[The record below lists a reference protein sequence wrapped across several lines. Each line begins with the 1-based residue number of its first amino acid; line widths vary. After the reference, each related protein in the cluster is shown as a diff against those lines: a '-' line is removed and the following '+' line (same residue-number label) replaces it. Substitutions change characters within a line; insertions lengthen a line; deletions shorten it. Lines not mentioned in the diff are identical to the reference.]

1 MHLSITNYTRTQHIA
16 KADDLGEFELT
27 FEPVGYSDT
36 LVKVEGNKAVIGY
49 IAYDTDC
56 ENPMT
61 SCDCMGEFITYD
73 SRSISDGNPFVH
85 LGLTEAPYRGEI
97 SRDLECDGVYEAAVN
112 LLKTRLIHDSDFLDY
127 CEEEFERVTEE
138 DKADMAFM
146 EACID
151 LIDWGKY
158 GTPIPL
164 WLEAIW
170 EVAQDDAW
178 DQLYAQGKIG
188 TYLAVPCRWHDSVHG
203 PGTAEAY
210 TCNIEDCNAVW
221 IPTKDDIENIK
232 AQCWPAG
239 VEIKWHGALG
249 SEKEPLHAV
258 VTFNGEVVCDT
269 PKWSDAQRFI
279 DVNYGGA
286 TFNDLQKT
294 AIKYAQGCL
303 EEYVKW
309 CNGECYG
316 VVAETYTRFDE
327 DSEWEL
333 VDSDHCW
340 GFIGMR
346 YAEEECK
353 RNFEYQCGEFFK
365 DEAQ

>member
-61 SCDCMGEFITYD
+61 SCDCMGEFITD
-73 SRSISDGNPFVH
+73 DDRRSNWYAH
-85 LGLTEAPYRGEI
+85 LGLESSSYRGEI
-97 SRDLECDGVYEAAVN
+97 FRDLECDGVYEGAVN
-112 LLKTRLIHDSDFLDY
+112 LLKQRLITDNDFLDY
-127 CEEEFERVTEE
+127 CEENFERDGDE

-151 LIDWGKY
+151 QIDWGKY
-158 GTPIPL
+158 GTAIPV

-170 EVAQDDAW
+170 EVAQDEAW
-178 DQLYAQGKIG
+178 DQLYEQGKIG

-203 PGTAEAY
+203 PGTAQAY
-210 TCNIEDCNAVW
+210 TTTIEDANAVW
-221 IPTKDDIENIK
+221 IPTQCDLDNIK
-232 AQCWPAG
+232 ATTWPAG
-239 VEIKWHGALG
+239 VKVEWKGACG
-249 SEKEPLHAV
+249 SVSDPLHAV
-258 VTFNGEVVCDT
+258 VTHNGEMVFDT
-269 PKWSDAQRFI
+269 PKWSDAQSYI
-279 DVNYGGA
+279 DANFPA
-286 TFNDLQKT
+286 PSLLELQN
-294 AIKYAQGCL
+294 AADKYAQSCL
-303 EEYVKW
+303 DEYVKW
-309 CNGECYG
+309 CNGDCYG
-316 VVAETYTRFDE
+316 IVVETFTKEGDEWVQADE
-327 DSEWEL
+327 DA
-333 VDSDHCW
+333 CW
-340 GFIGMR
+340 GFIGME

-365 DEAQ
+365 EEA

>member
-1 MHLSITNYTRTQHIA
+1 MHLSITNITRTQHIA

-97 SRDLECDGVYEAAVN
+97 SRDLECDGVYEAAVT
-112 LLKTRLIHDSDFLDY
+112 LLKERLILDSDFLDY
-127 CEEEFERVTEE
+127 CEEEFERVGDE

-146 EACID
+146 ESCID
-151 LIDWGKY
+151 QIDWGPY
-158 GTPIPL
+158 GTVIPS
-164 WLEAIW
+164 WLDTIW
-170 EVAQDDAW
+170 NQAQDDAW
-178 DQLYAQGKIG
+178 DKLYEQGKIG

-221 IPTKDDIENIK
+221 IPTKNDIDNIVSPGDTYEQSYAK
-232 AQCWPAG
+232 A
-239 VEIKWHGALG
+239 V
-249 SEKEPLHAV
+249 
-258 VTFNGEVVCDT
+258 
-269 PKWSDAQRFI
+269 
-279 DVNYGGA
+279 
-286 TFNDLQKT
+286 
-294 AIKYAQGCL
+294 KYAEGIL

-309 CNGECYG
+309 ARGECYG
-316 VVAETYTRFDE
+316 VVAETYARSDE

>member
-1 MHLSITNYTRTQHIA
+1 MHLSITNITRTQHIA

-61 SCDCMGEFITYD
+61 SNDGMGEFITD
-73 SRSISDGNPFVH
+73 DDRRSNWYAH
-85 LGLTEAPYRGEI
+85 LGLESSSYRGEI
-97 SRDLECDGVYEAAVN
+97 FRDLECDGVYEGAVN
-112 LLKTRLIHDSDFLDY
+112 LLKQRLITDNDFLDY
-127 CEEEFERVTEE
+127 CEENFERVGDE

-151 LIDWGKY
+151 QIDWGKY
-158 GTPIPL
+158 GTAIPV

-178 DQLYAQGKIG
+178 DKLYEQGKIG

-221 IPTKDDIENIK
+221 IPTKNDIDNIVSPGDTYEQSYAK
-232 AQCWPAG
+232 A
-239 VEIKWHGALG
+239 V
-249 SEKEPLHAV
+249 
-258 VTFNGEVVCDT
+258 
-269 PKWSDAQRFI
+269 
-279 DVNYGGA
+279 
-286 TFNDLQKT
+286 
-294 AIKYAQGCL
+294 KYAEGIL

-340 GFIGMR
+340 GFIGME

-353 RNFEYQCGEFFK
+353 SNFEYQCSKDFK
-365 DEAQ
+365 EEV

>member
-1 MHLSITNYTRTQHIA
+1 MHLSITSYTRTQHIA
-16 KADDLGEFELT
+16 KSDDLGEFELT

-61 SCDCMGEFITYD
+61 PCDCMGEFITYG
-73 SRSISDGNPFVH
+73 SCSISDGNPFVH

-97 SRDLECDGVYEAAVN
+97 SRDLECDGVYETAVA
-112 LLKTRLIHDSDFLDY
+112 LLKERLILDSDFLDY
-127 CEEEFERVTEE
+127 CEEEFERDGDE

-151 LIDWGKY
+151 QIDWGKY
-158 GTPIPL
+158 GTVIPA

-178 DQLYAQGKIG
+178 DQLQTEGKIG

-203 PGTAEAY
+203 PGTAQAY
-210 TCNIEDCNAVW
+210 TTTLEDANAVW
-221 IPTKDDIENIK
+221 IPTQCDLDNIVSPGDTYEQSYAK
-232 AQCWPAG
+232 A
-239 VEIKWHGALG
+239 V
-249 SEKEPLHAV
+249 
-258 VTFNGEVVCDT
+258 
-269 PKWSDAQRFI
+269 
-279 DVNYGGA
+279 
-286 TFNDLQKT
+286 
-294 AIKYAQGCL
+294 KYAEGVL

-309 CNGECYG
+309 ARGETYG
-316 VVAETYTRFDE
+316 IVVETYTRSDE

-333 VDSDHCW
+333 IDSDNCW
-340 GFIGMR
+340 GFIGMD
-346 YAEEECK
+346 YAEEAMKGLFDSVEI
-353 RNFEYQCGEFFK
+353 Y
-365 DEAQ
+365 